1 VVKNDKTLDETCTFG
16 LVESNAGE
24 ALACGEHDAGVTVV
38 PGVAFE
44 LLHHRELHAVNGYQ
58 FFQAE
63 AEGLGYQ
70 HINLYQGLAAII
82 IPAQ

>member
-1 VVKNDKTLDETCTFG
+1 
-16 LVESNAGE
+16 
-24 ALACGEHDAGVTVV
+24 
-38 PGVAFE
+38 
-44 LLHHRELHAVNGYQ
+44 LLHHRELHAVDGDQ

-82 IPAQ
+82 IPA